1 MKGRMN
7 LYTREM
13 FFSQYS
19 LLRNRYNTALYINRP
34 YGTGFYDTVYSH
46 AIFKFDI
53 LKDLV
58 DVGKEIIYF

>member
-1 MKGRMN
+1 
-7 LYTREM
+7 M